1 ALKLLEKNE
10 ELKAVYFDENI
21 WAEATKEFLGG
32 VQNYYYLQGQRNNLY
47 KCILN
52 NSLHIINENGFLGLV
67 HPEGIYDDPSG
78 QEFRKFIYPR
88 LKYHFQFKNE
98 LMLFSEID
106 HHNFYGIHIYSGKA
120 GEINFININNLFH
133 PSTIDGSLIH
143 SGNGS
148 IGGLKIKNEQTG
160 KMEWNTTAHKNR
172 VVRITKDEL
181 NIIAKTFENN
191 TNGLGT
197 KLVGI
202 HSIEVIG
209 VLRKLSEF
217 SGKLSNIKYYST
229 DALNETNAPKDGIVI
244 RNTKWAD
251 YNLYELI
258 YSGPHF
264 FVSTPLYKTPRSVCK
279 LNSDYDCIDLNKI
292 NQDFVPRT
300 NYVPN
305 INILDFKKLFGSN
318 DVWIDSYRVWF
329 SKMISITG
337 ERSIQP
343 AILSPKISHVNGVIS
358 VYTDSLKNIV
368 ELNSI
373 TSSLVLDFYIKILA
387 KSNLYDDT
395 LSRLPLGIDNKCKNS
410 I

>member
-78 QEFRKFIYPR
+78 QKFRKFIYPR

-148 IGGLKIKNEQTG
+148 VGGLKIKNEQTER
-160 KMEWNTTAHKNR
+160 MEWNTLPHKNR
-172 VVRITKDEL
+172 VVRITKQEL
-181 NIIAKTFENN
+181 DIIAKTFENN
-191 TNGLGT
+191 TTGEAT

-202 HSIEVIG
+202 HSVEIIAILKKISDING
-209 VLRKLSEF
+209 N
-217 SGKLSNIKYYST
+217 LSNYNFFST
-229 DALNETNAPKDGIVI
+229 DAFNETIAPKEGII
-244 RNTKWAD
+244 SRETKFP
-251 YNLYELI
+251 NIEHFELI
-258 YSGPHF
+258 LSGPHF
-264 FVSTPLYKTPRSVCK
+264 FVSKP
-279 LNSDYDCIDLNKI
+279 
-292 NQDFVPRT
+292 
-300 NYVPN
+300 
-305 INILDFKKLFGSN
+305 
-318 DVWIDSYRVWF
+318 
-329 SKMISITG
+329 
-337 ERSIQP
+337 
-343 AILSPKISHVNGVIS
+343 
-358 VYTDSLKNIV
+358 
-368 ELNSI
+368 
-373 TSSLVLDFYIKILA
+373 
-387 KSNLYDDT
+387 
-395 LSRLPLGIDNKCKNS
+395 
-410 I
+410 